1 MMTKAEYQHSELV
14 YLIDFAVRNDSG
26 DPLARE
32 QLRALWTAYCFHTG
46 MLVDT
51 APYDNKIL
59 HLWTEMEDAK
69 QTRGFKDF
77 DDFDGFM
84 CEWLV

>member
-1 MMTKAEYQHSELV
+1 MMTKAEWQNSELV
-14 YLIDFAVRNDSG
+14 YLKEFAVHNDSG
-26 DPLARE
+26 DLLARK
-32 QLRALWTAYCFHTG
+32 QLRALWTAYCFHAG

-51 APYDNKIL
+51 APYDNRIL
-59 HLWTEMEDAK
+59 HLWNEMEDAK

-84 CEWLV
+84 CELMV